1 MEVTTE
7 YVQWTYSNV
16 FLQRYNRRS
25 AHPNNNFDYKLYI
38 TALGWLLGSGC
49 YFAVKSNYSSQ
60 DHYSPSN
67 SKGVRYIILARV
79 VTGEFCVGK
88 SSLKS
93 APYKD
98 GSATEQYESV
108 VDDESKPS
116 MYCVF
121 NDSSAYPEYII
132 KYKYWFLLS
141 LYLHTIQPFLF
152 FRSVFYVWNTATQLC
167 N

>member
-1 MEVTTE
+1 MRTMIQGRALKRLWVALNMQNGH
-7 YVQWTYSNV
+7 VN
-16 FLQRYNRRS
+16 LLKRYGNIRS
-25 AHPNNNFDYKLYI
+25 QPPNDNIDDMMYI
-38 TALGWLLGSGC
+38 NLLGCLLGSGC
-49 YFAVKSNYSSQ
+49 YFAVKSNYSSH
-60 DHYSPSN
+60 DLFSPSN
-67 SKGVRYIILARV
+67 SKGERYIILARV

-88 SSLKS
+88 STLKS

-132 KYKYWFLLS
+132 KYKY
-141 LYLHTIQPFLF
+141 
-152 FRSVFYVWNTATQLC
+152 
-167 N
+167 

>member
-1 MEVTTE
+1 MP
-7 YVQWTYSNV
+7 QFCLPNI
-16 FLQRYNRRS
+16 RS
-25 AHPNNNFDYKLYI
+25 QNLNDNFDYTLHI
-38 TALGWLLGSGC
+38 TVLGCVLGSGC

-67 SKGVRYIILARV
+67 SKGERYIILARV

-108 VDDESKPS
+108 VDNESKPS

-132 KYKYWFLLS
+132 KYKY
-141 LYLHTIQPFLF
+141 
-152 FRSVFYVWNTATQLC
+152 
-167 N
+167 